1 VTTCVVGVV
10 SVWIACQWNI
20 SLGSKGPTVVVISTT
35 VEYTV
40 EVSVRYTV
48 IAVVDVS
55 TSVVVT
61 GTY

>member
-1 VTTCVVGVV
+1 MF
-10 SVWIACQWNI
+10 
-20 SLGSKGPTVVVISTT
+20 SLGSMGPTVVVISTT